1 MKKLLS
7 LITCI
12 IMIFIS
18 GCEMNTSTSLP
29 SSVAEDKEITS
40 SSQNEMRAVWLSYLE
55 LDYTEATQDDFIN
68 DITSK
73 FDDIKNAGFNTVI
86 CHVRANCDAAY
97 PSKYFP
103 FSEKYS
109 GVKGTKPQFDPLQ
122 IMVEAAKA
130 RNLRIE
136 AWINPYRVSQ
146 KTNDITSLSRDN
158 PARIWAENE
167 KTSNNVLYTD
177 SGIYLNPASEEV
189 RSLIINGIDE
199 ILQNYDVDGIH
210 FDDYFYPTANKDFD
224 KKSYAEYKKEN
235 EVFLPLDDWRR
246 TNVSLLISE
255 CYNTVHKYE
264 DKTFGISPTAAIRE
278 DKTDKNFSEYFADI
292 YTWMSTTGYIDYI
305 APQLYFGFE
314 YPEEDFRFSNLL
326 EAWKNA
332 ERLENVKLY
341 IGLAA
346 YKIGLQD
353 GDSNEWQT
361 HSDIISRQIDALRK
375 TNADGYMI
383 YSYSGLFSKD
393 VSNKKELKKIKEMN
407 EII

>member
-1 MKKLLS
+1 
-7 LITCI
+7 
-12 IMIFIS
+12 
-18 GCEMNTSTSLP
+18 
-29 SSVAEDKEITS
+29 
-40 SSQNEMRAVWLSYLE
+40 
-55 LDYTEATQDDFIN
+55 
-68 DITSK
+68 
-73 FDDIKNAGFNTVI
+73 
-86 CHVRANCDAAY
+86 
-97 PSKYFP
+97 
-103 FSEKYS
+103 
-109 GVKGTKPQFDPLQ
+109 
-122 IMVEAAKA
+122 
-130 RNLRIE
+130 
-136 AWINPYRVSQ
+136 
-146 KTNDITSLSRDN
+146 
-158 PARIWAENE
+158 
-167 KTSNNVLYTD
+167 
-177 SGIYLNPASEEV
+177 
-189 RSLIINGIDE
+189 
-199 ILQNYDVDGIH
+199 
-210 FDDYFYPTANKDFD
+210 
-224 KKSYAEYKKEN
+224 
-235 EVFLPLDDWRR
+235 
-246 TNVSLLISE
+246 VSLLISE